1 VGLAIDNPKLK
12 QAIFLLLS
20 LLCLAP
26 FSSPPIALLLGLL
39 ASQIIPKAFSNI
51 SKISK
56 MLLQYSVVGLGFGM
70 NLYSAIKVSQD
81 GVILTAI
88 FITSTILIGL
98 LVGKYLAIKRNTTLL
113 IASGTAICGGSAIAA
128 VAPIIEASEDEMS
141 VSLGIVF
148 ILNSVALIMFPI
160 LGHYFNLSQMQF
172 GMWSAIAIHDTSS
185 VVGAAQSYGNEA
197 LQIATTVKLGRALWI
212 VPLSLAVSIFFKQGK
227 KKISIPYF
235 ILYFILA
242 MVVSTFIPAIQSFSP
257 YIVVVAKKGLT
268 LTLFLIGAGMT
279 KESLK
284 TVGFKPLILGVGLW
298 ILVLVSSLLLV
309 MKYY

>member
-1 VGLAIDNPKLK
+1 MALV
-12 QAIFLLLS
+12 
-20 LLCLAP
+20 CLAP

-39 ASQIIPKAFSNI
+39 ASQIVPKAFSNI

-81 GVILTAI
+81 GMILTAI
-88 FITSTILIGL
+88 FITATILIGL
-98 LVGKYLAIKRNTTLL
+98 AVGKYLAIKRNTAML
-113 IASGTAICGGSAIAA
+113 ISSGTAICGGSAIAA
-128 VAPIIEASEDEMS
+128 VGPIIEADADEMS

-148 ILNSVALIMFPI
+148 ILNSIALILFPI

-212 VPLSLAVSIFFKQGK
+212 IPLSLAVSVFFKKGK

-235 ILYFILA
+235 ILFFILA
-242 MVVSTFIPAIQSFSP
+242 MVAVTFVPMVQSFSS
-257 YIVVVAKKGLT
+257 YIVMIAKKGLT
-268 LTLFLIGAGMT
+268 LTLFLIGTGMT

-284 TVGFKPLILGVGLW
+284 TVGFKPLLLGVGLW
-298 ILVLVSSLLLV
+298 VLVLVSSLLIV
-309 MKYY
+309 MKLY

>member
-1 VGLAIDNPKLK
+1 
-12 QAIFLLLS
+12 
-20 LLCLAP
+20 
-26 FSSPPIALLLGLL
+26 
-39 ASQIIPKAFSNI
+39 
-51 SKISK
+51 

-81 GVILTAI
+81 GMILTAI
-88 FITSTILIGL
+88 FITATILIGL
-98 LVGKYLAIKRNTTLL
+98 AVGKYLAIKRNTAML
-113 IASGTAICGGSAIAA
+113 ISSGTAICGGSAIAA
-128 VAPIIEASEDEMS
+128 VGPIIEADADEMS

-148 ILNSVALIMFPI
+148 ILNSVALILFPI

-212 VPLSLAVSIFFKQGK
+212 IPLSLAVSVFFKKGK

-235 ILYFILA
+235 ILFFILA
-242 MVVSTFIPAIQSFSP
+242 MIAVTFVPIIQSFSS
-257 YIVVVAKKGLT
+257 YIVMIAKKGLT
-268 LTLFLIGAGMT
+268 LTLFLIGTGMT

-284 TVGFKPLILGVGLW
+284 TVGFKPLLLGVGLW
-298 ILVLVSSLLLV
+298 VLVLVSSLLIV
-309 MKYY
+309 MKLY

>member
-1 VGLAIDNPKLK
+1 
-12 QAIFLLLS
+12 
-20 LLCLAP
+20 
-26 FSSPPIALLLGLL
+26 
-39 ASQIIPKAFSNI
+39 
-51 SKISK
+51 

-212 VPLSLAVSIFFKQGK
+212 VPLSLAVSVFFKQGK